1 MFSTVSVSFEQFL
14 TYLQTYLQNSTEL
27 TTHRC
32 CHKRFCEVIPSDMSL
47 KRLTVQ
53 HLRKFRDH
61 MIGVGLSRKTIRE
74 YLNKTIRWIGYAW
87 EQGQISQSTFLA
99 CQAIWMPNP
108 RQGRPP
114 IRTKPVKWSDIQQI
128 LPYLP
133 LPIQQ
138 LIQLHW
144 LTAARP
150 NEIVKLNARELE
162 QVRPDLTL
170 WHLNDHKGSWRGEER
185 TLFLG
190 QAAMSI
196 LDTMSPSTNGYY
208 FPSAKNK
215 LGFLARLSYQRIV
228 KRCTVNLVKDGILS
242 HLPGWTLRGI
252 RSGRA
257 RQIQQEHG
265 LEAARILL
273 GHNSQSMTS
282 HYVGQSSATDELIR
296 ALTTN

>member
-1 MFSTVSVSFEQFL
+1 MKQSVSVSFDEFL
-14 TYLQTYLQNSTEL
+14 NYLQTYLQNSTEL

-32 CHKRFCEVIPSDMSL
+32 CHKRFCEVVPSNMQL
-47 KRLTVQ
+47 QRLTVQ
-53 HLRKFRDH
+53 HLRRFRDH

-150 NEIVKLNARELE
+150 NEIVKLNAKELE

-170 WHLNDHKGSWRGEER
+170 WHLSDHKGSWRGEER

-196 LDTMSPSTNGYY
+196 LESMAPSTNGYY

-282 HYVGQSSATDELIR
+282 HYVGQSSATDELIK

>member
-87 EQGQISQSTFLA
+87 EQGEVSQSTFLA
-99 CQAIWMPNP
+99 CKSIWQPNP

-114 IRTKPVKWSDIQQI
+114 IRTKPVRWSDIQQI

-144 LTAARP
+144 YTAARP
-150 NEIVKLNARELE
+150 NEIVQLNAHELE

-170 WHLNDHKGSWRGEER
+170 WHLSHHKGSWRGEER

-190 QAAMSI
+190 KAAMSI
-196 LDTMSPSTNGYY
+196 LDGMSPSTNGYY

-228 KRCTVNLVKDGILS
+228 KRCTVGLVKNGILS
-242 HLPGWTLRGI
+242 HPPEWTIRGI

-257 RQIQQEHG
+257 KQIQQSLG
-265 LEAARILL
+265 LEAARVLL
-273 GHNSQSMTS
+273 GHSHQSMTS
-282 HYVGQSSATDELIR
+282 HYVGTSEPPDALIK

>member
-1 MFSTVSVSFEQFL
+1 MKQSVSVSFDEFL
-14 TYLQTYLQNSTEL
+14 NYLQTYLQNSTEL

-32 CHKRFCEVIPSDMSL
+32 CHKRFCEVVPSNMQL
-47 KRLTVQ
+47 QRLTVQ

-133 LPIQQ
+133 KPIQQ

-170 WHLNDHKGSWRGEER
+170 WHLSDHKGSWRGEER

-208 FPSAKNK
+208 FPSYKNK
-215 LGFLARLSYQRIV
+215 LGFLARLSYQRLV

>member
-1 MFSTVSVSFEQFL
+1 MKQSVSVSFDEFL
-14 TYLQTYLQNSTEL
+14 NYLQTYLQNSTEL

-32 CHKRFCEVIPSDMSL
+32 CHKRFCEVVPSNMQL
-47 KRLTVQ
+47 QRLTVQ
-53 HLRKFRDH
+53 HLRRFRDH

-99 CQAIWMPNP
+99 CKSIWQPNP

-114 IRTKPVKWSDIQQI
+114 IRTKPVRWSDIQQI

-133 LPIQQ
+133 NPIKQ

-170 WHLNDHKGSWRGEER
+170 WHLSDHKGSWRGEER

-190 QAAMSI
+190 VAAMSI

-228 KRCTVNLVKDGILS
+228 KRCTVGLVKNGILS
-242 HLPGWTLRGI
+242 HPPEWTIRGI

-257 RQIQQEHG
+257 KQIQQSLG
-265 LEAARILL
+265 LEAARVLL
-273 GHNSQSMTS
+273 GHSHQSMTS
-282 HYVGQSSATDELIR
+282 HYVGTSEPPDALIK